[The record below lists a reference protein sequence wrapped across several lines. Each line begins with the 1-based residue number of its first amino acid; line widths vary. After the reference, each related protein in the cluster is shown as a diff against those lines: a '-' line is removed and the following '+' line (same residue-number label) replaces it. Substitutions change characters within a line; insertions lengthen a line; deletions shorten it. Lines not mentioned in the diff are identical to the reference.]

1 MKNYIEELYDENL
14 YGNHENDDENEFN
27 IIDGIRVVKSK
38 NGDEKENDKEKEDDP
53 NQINVK
59 KLFSKNKKTD
69 FDEDAFDIQRAI
81 EIVKIHN
88 RQKEKI
94 KNSWIK
100 KNYGHLNQLYLI
112 SKLKIS
118 PDDFYT
124 YIYNHSKN

>member
-1 MKNYIEELYDENL
+1 MKNYIEEFYDENR
-14 YGNHENDDENEFN
+14 YGNDENDDENEFD
-27 IIDGIRVVKSK
+27 IIDGIRVVKTK
-38 NGDEKENDKEKEDDP
+38 NEKEDNL
-53 NQINVK
+53 NQTNVK
-59 KLFSKNKKTD
+59 KFFSKNKKSD

-88 RQKEKI
+88 QQKEKI

-118 PDDFYT
+118 PDEFYT